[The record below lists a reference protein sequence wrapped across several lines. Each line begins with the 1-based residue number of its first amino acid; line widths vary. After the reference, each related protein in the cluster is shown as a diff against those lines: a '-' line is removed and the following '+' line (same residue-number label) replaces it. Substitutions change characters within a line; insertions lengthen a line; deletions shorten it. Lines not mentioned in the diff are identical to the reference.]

1 MRETMNVKNLIKQAV
16 KSAAVFTLLMIS
28 HAYAQVL
35 VSGQGVSID
44 SKEIQMELERVPA
57 ETRAQLSSPAAMQNN
72 VANVYARRVLA
83 KDALK
88 EGLDKNPLVI
98 AAIEKAKERILSDAM
113 LEKIDQRNQ
122 PNLQDLEAWA
132 QTSYKA
138 NAKKYEQPEQVRA
151 SHILIRT
158 AEPDAKAKAE
168 AILKEL
174 RNGADFSK
182 LAKDKSQDP
191 GSAAKGGDLGF
202 FGRGRMIKPFEDTAF
217 GMAKAGDISGVIES
231 PFGFHIIRLDEKKPA
246 GLQPFAEVKDVLLR
260 QAQNEILNKGRF
272 DERDRILKSAQFN
285 AQAIDALAKAQM
297 PASK

>member
-1 MRETMNVKNLIKQAV
+1 MNVKTLIKQAV
-16 KSAAVFTLLMIS
+16 NSAVVFTLLVGS
-28 HAYAQVL
+28 HAHAQVL

-44 SKEIQMELERVPA
+44 TKEIQMELERFPA
-57 ETRAQLSSPAAMQNN
+57 EGRVQLSSPAAMQNN
-72 VANVYARRVLA
+72 VANIYARRVLA
-83 KDALK
+83 KDAVK
-88 EGLDKNPLVI
+88 EGLDTNPLVI

-113 LEKIDQRNQ
+113 LEKIDQKNQ
-122 PNLQDLEAWA
+122 PSLQDLEAWA
-132 QTSYKA
+132 QTSYRA
-138 NAKKYEQPEQVRA
+138 NSKKYEQPEQVRA

-158 AEPDAKAKAE
+158 AEPDAKVKAE

-217 GMAKAGDISGVIES
+217 GMAKAGDISEVIES

-246 GLQPFAEVKDVLLR
+246 GLQPFAEVKDALLR
-260 QAQNEILNKGRF
+260 QAQNEILNKGRV
-272 DERDRILKSAQFN
+272 DERDRILKGAQFN
-285 AQAIDALAKAQM
+285 AQAIEALAKAQL
-297 PASK
+297 PTSK

>member
-1 MRETMNVKNLIKQAV
+1 MNVKELFKRTGCTAV
-16 KSAAVFTLLMIS
+16 ALVLMVTIN
-28 HAYAQVL
+28 AYAQV
-35 VSGQGVSID
+35 VISGQGVSID
-44 SKEIQMELERVPA
+44 AKEIQMELERAPA
-57 ETRAQLSSPAAMQNN
+57 EARVQLSSPAAMQNN
-72 VANVYARRVLA
+72 VANIYARRVLA

-88 EGLDKNPLVI
+88 EGLDKNPLVQ

-113 LEKIDQRNQ
+113 LEKIDQKNQ
-122 PNLQDLEAWA
+122 PSLQDLEAWA

-138 NAKKYEQPEQVRA
+138 NSKKYEQPEQVRA

-182 LAKDKSQDP
+182 LAKEKSQDP

-202 FGRGRMIKPFEDTAF
+202 FARGRMIKPFEDTAF
-217 GMAKAGDISGVIES
+217 GMAKAGDISEVIES

-246 GLQPFAEVKDVLLR
+246 GLQPFAEVKDALLR
-260 QAQNEILNKGRF
+260 QAQNEILNKGRI
-272 DERDRILKSAQFN
+272 DERDRILKAAQFN
-285 AQAIDALAKAQM
+285 AQAIEALAKAQL
-297 PASK
+297 PETK

>member
-1 MRETMNVKNLIKQAV
+1 MNVKSLIKEVVISTAV
-16 KSAAVFTLLMIS
+16 LTLLMSS
-28 HAYAQVL
+28 HVHAQIL

-44 SKEIQMELERVPA
+44 TQEIQMELERVPA
-57 ETRAQLSSPAAMQNN
+57 ETRAQLSSQAAMQNN
-72 VANVYARRVLA
+72 VANVFARRVLA
-83 KDALK
+83 KDAVK
-88 EGLDKNPLVI
+88 EDLDKNPLVI

-113 LEKIDQRNQ
+113 LEKIDQKNQ
-122 PNLQDLEAWA
+122 PSLQDLEAWA
-132 QTSYKA
+132 QTSYRA
-138 NAKKYEQPEQVRA
+138 NSKKYEQPEQVRA

-217 GMAKAGDISGVIES
+217 GMAKAGDISEVIES

-285 AQAIDALAKAQM
+285 AQAIEALAKAQL

>member
-1 MRETMNVKNLIKQAV
+1 MNVKTLIKQAV
-16 KSAAVFTLLMIS
+16 NSAAVLTLLMSS
-28 HAYAQVL
+28 HAHAQVL
-35 VSGQGVSID
+35 VSGQGVMID
-44 SKEIQMELERVPA
+44 AKEIQMELERVPA
-57 ETRAQLSSPAAMQNN
+57 EARAQLSSPAAMQNN

-83 KDALK
+83 TDAVK

-113 LEKIDQRNQ
+113 LEKIDQKNQ

-138 NAKKYEQPEQVRA
+138 NSKKYEQPEQVRA

-158 AEPDAKAKAE
+158 AEPDAKVKAE

-202 FGRGRMIKPFEDTAF
+202 FARGRMIKPFEDTAF
-217 GMAKAGDISGVIES
+217 GMSKAGDISEVIES

-246 GLQPFAEVKDVLLR
+246 GLQPYAEVKDLLMR

-272 DERDRILKSAQFN
+272 DEKDRILKGAQFN
-285 AQAIDALAKAQM
+285 AQAIEALAKAQL

>member
-1 MRETMNVKNLIKQAV
+1 MNVKYSIKQV
-16 KSAAVFTLLMIS
+16 LFTAALLAFLVNS
-28 HAYAQVL
+28 HAHAQVL

-44 SKEIQMELERVPA
+44 TQEIQMELERFPA
-57 ETRAQLSSPAAMQNN
+57 EGRAQLSSPAALQNN
-72 VANVYARRVLA
+72 VANIYARRVLA
-83 KDALK
+83 KDAIK
-88 EGLDKNPLVI
+88 EGLHTNPLVI

-113 LEKIDQRNQ
+113 LEKIDQKNQ
-122 PNLQDLEAWA
+122 PSLQDLEAWA
-132 QTSYKA
+132 QTSYRA
-138 NAKKYEQPEQVRA
+138 NSKKYEQPEQVRA

-217 GMAKAGDISGVIES
+217 GMAKAGDISEVIES

-246 GLQPFAEVKDVLLR
+246 GLQPFAEVKDALLR
-260 QAQNEILNKGRF
+260 QAQNEILNKGRV
-272 DERDRILKSAQFN
+272 DERDRILKGAAFN
-285 AQAIDALAKAQM
+285 AQAIEALAKAQL

>member
-1 MRETMNVKNLIKQAV
+1 MNVKTLIKQAV
-16 KSAAVFTLLMIS
+16 NSAAVLTLLMS
-28 HAYAQVL
+28 GHAHAQVL
-35 VSGQGVSID
+35 VSGQGVMID
-44 SKEIQMELERVPA
+44 TKEIQIELERVPA
-57 ETRAQLSSPAAMQNN
+57 EARAQLSSPAAMQNN

-83 KDALK
+83 TDAVK

-113 LEKIDQRNQ
+113 LEKIDQKNQ
-122 PNLQDLEAWA
+122 PSLQDLEAWA

-138 NAKKYEQPEQVRA
+138 NSKKYEQPEQVRA

-158 AEPDAKAKAE
+158 AEPDAKVKAE

-217 GMAKAGDISGVIES
+217 GMAKAGDISEVIES

-246 GLQPFAEVKDVLLR
+246 GLQPYAEVKDLLMR

-272 DERDRILKSAQFN
+272 DEKDRILKGAAFN
-285 AQAIDALAKAQM
+285 AQAIEALAKAQL
-297 PASK
+297 PPSK

>member
-1 MRETMNVKNLIKQAV
+1 MNVKTLIKQAV
-16 KSAAVFTLLMIS
+16 NSAAVLTLLMSS
-28 HAYAQVL
+28 HAHAQVL
-35 VSGQGVSID
+35 VSGQGVLID
-44 SKEIQMELERVPA
+44 AKEIQMELERVPA
-57 ETRAQLSSPAAMQNN
+57 EARVQLSSPAAMQNN

-83 KDALK
+83 TDAVK

-113 LEKIDQRNQ
+113 LEKIDQKNQ

-138 NAKKYEQPEQVRA
+138 NSKKYEQPEQVRA

-158 AEPDAKAKAE
+158 AEPDAKVKTE

-202 FGRGRMIKPFEDTAF
+202 FARGRMIKPFEDTAF
-217 GMAKAGDISGVIES
+217 GMSKAGDISEVIES

-246 GLQPFAEVKDVLLR
+246 GLQPYAEVKDLLMR

-272 DERDRILKSAQFN
+272 DEKDRILKGAQFD
-285 AQAIDALAKAQM
+285 AQAIEALAKAQL

>member
-1 MRETMNVKNLIKQAV
+1 MNVKTLIKQAV
-16 KSAAVFTLLMIS
+16 NIAAVLTLLMSS
-28 HAYAQVL
+28 HSNAQVL

-44 SKEIQMELERVPA
+44 TKEIQMELERVPA
-57 ETRAQLSSPAAMQNN
+57 DARAQLSSPAAMQNN

-88 EGLDKNPLVI
+88 EGLDKNSLVL

-113 LEKIDQRNQ
+113 LEKIDQKNQ
-122 PNLQDLEAWA
+122 PSLQDLEAWA
-132 QTSYKA
+132 QANYKA
-138 NAKKYEQPEQVRA
+138 NSKKYEQPEQVRA

-202 FGRGRMIKPFEDTAF
+202 FARGRMIKPFEDTAF

-246 GLQPFAEVKDVLLR
+246 GLQPYAEVKDVLMR

-272 DERDRILKSAQFN
+272 DEKDRILKGAAFN
-285 AQAIDALAKAQM
+285 AQAIEALAKAQL

>member
-1 MRETMNVKNLIKQAV
+1 MNVKTLIKQAV
-16 KSAAVFTLLMIS
+16 NSAAVLTLLMSS
-28 HAYAQVL
+28 HAHAQVL
-35 VSGQGVSID
+35 VSGQGVVID
-44 SKEIQMELERVPA
+44 AKEIQMELERVPA
-57 ETRAQLSSPAAMQNN
+57 EARAQLSSPAAMQNN

-83 KDALK
+83 TDAVK

-113 LEKIDQRNQ
+113 LEKIDQKNQ

-138 NAKKYEQPEQVRA
+138 NSKKYEQPEQVRA

-158 AEPDAKAKAE
+158 AEPDAKVKTE

-202 FGRGRMIKPFEDTAF
+202 FARGRMIKPFEDTAF
-217 GMAKAGDISGVIES
+217 GMSKAGEISEVIES

-246 GLQPFAEVKDVLLR
+246 GLQPYAEVKDLLMR

-272 DERDRILKSAQFN
+272 DEKDRILKGAQFN
-285 AQAIDALAKAQM
+285 AQAIEALAKAQL

>member
-1 MRETMNVKNLIKQAV
+1 MNVKYSIKQV
-16 KSAAVFTLLMIS
+16 LFTAALLAFLVNS
-28 HAYAQVL
+28 HAHAQVL

-44 SKEIQMELERVPA
+44 TQEIQMELERFPA
-57 ETRAQLSSPAAMQNN
+57 EGRAQLSSPGALQNN
-72 VANVYARRVLA
+72 VANIYARRVLA
-83 KDALK
+83 KDAVK
-88 EGLDKNPLVI
+88 EGLDTNPLVI

-113 LEKIDQRNQ
+113 LEKIDQKNQ
-122 PNLQDLEAWA
+122 PSLQDLEAWA
-132 QTSYKA
+132 QSSYKA
-138 NAKKYEQPEQVRA
+138 NSKKYEQPEQVRA

-217 GMAKAGDISGVIES
+217 GMAKAGDISEVIES

-246 GLQPFAEVKDVLLR
+246 GLQPFAEVKDTLLR
-260 QAQNEILNKGRF
+260 QAQNEILNKGRV
-272 DERDRILKSAQFN
+272 DERDRILKGAQFN
-285 AQAIDALAKAQM
+285 AQAIEALAKAQL

>member
-1 MRETMNVKNLIKQAV
+1 MNVKTLIKQAV
-16 KSAAVFTLLMIS
+16 NSAVVFTLLVGS
-28 HAYAQVL
+28 HTHAQVL

-44 SKEIQMELERVPA
+44 TQEIQMELERVPS
-57 ETRAQLSSPAAMQNN
+57 EGRAQLSSPAAMQNN
-72 VANVYARRVLA
+72 VANIYARRVLA

-88 EGLDKNPLVI
+88 EGFDKNPLVI

-122 PNLQDLEAWA
+122 PSLQDLEAWA

-138 NAKKYEQPEQVRA
+138 NSKKYEQPEQVRA

-174 RNGADFSK
+174 RNGGDFSK

-202 FGRGRMIKPFEDTAF
+202 FTRGRMIKPFEDTAF
-217 GMAKAGDISGVIES
+217 GMSKAGDISEVIET

-246 GLQPFAEVKDVLLR
+246 GLQPFAEVKDALLR
-260 QAQNEILNKGRF
+260 QAQNEILNKGRV
-272 DERDRILKSAQFN
+272 DERDRILKGAAFN
-285 AQAIDALAKAQM
+285 AQAIEALAKAQL

>member
-1 MRETMNVKNLIKQAV
+1 MNVKNLIKRTGCNV
-16 KSAAVFTLLMIS
+16 AALALLMS
-28 HAYAQVL
+28 TNAYAQVL

-44 SKEIQMELERVPA
+44 TKEIRMELERVPPDA
-57 ETRAQLSSPAAMQNN
+57 RSQLSSTAAMQNN
-72 VANVYARRVLA
+72 VANIYARRVLA
-83 KDALK
+83 KEALK

-113 LEKIDQRNQ
+113 LEKTDQRNQ
-122 PNLQDLEAWA
+122 PSLQDLEAWA

-158 AEPDAKAKAE
+158 AEPDAKNKAE

-202 FGRGRMIKPFEDTAF
+202 FARGRMIKPFEDTAF
-217 GMAKAGDISGVIES
+217 GMAKAGDISEVIES

-246 GLQPFAEVKDVLLR
+246 GLQPFAEVKDALLR
-260 QAQNEILNKGRF
+260 QAQNEILNKGRI
-272 DERDRILKSAQFN
+272 DERDRILKAAEFN
-285 AQAIDALAKAQM
+285 FQAIEALAKAQL

>member
-1 MRETMNVKNLIKQAV
+1 MNVKSVIKQVVISTAV
-16 KSAAVFTLLMIS
+16 LTLLMSS
-28 HAYAQVL
+28 HAHAQVL

-44 SKEIQMELERVPA
+44 TKEIQMELDRFPA
-57 ETRAQLSSPAAMQNN
+57 DGRAQLSSPAAMQNN
-72 VANVYARRVLA
+72 IANIYARRVLA

-88 EGLDKNPLVI
+88 EDLDKNPLVI

-113 LEKIDQRNQ
+113 LEKIDQKNQ
-122 PNLQDLEAWA
+122 PSLQDLEAWA

-138 NAKKYEQPEQVRA
+138 NSKKYEQPEQVRA

-158 AEPDAKAKAE
+158 AEPEAKVKAE

-174 RNGADFSK
+174 RNGAEFSK
-182 LAKDKSQDP
+182 LAKEKSQDP

-217 GMAKAGDISGVIES
+217 GMAKAGDISEVIES

-246 GLQPFAEVKDVLLR
+246 GLQPFAEVKDALLR
-260 QAQNEILNKGRF
+260 QAQNEILNKGRV
-272 DERDRILKSAQFN
+272 DERDRILKGAQFN
-285 AQAIDALAKAQM
+285 AQAIEALAKAQL
-297 PASK
+297 PTSK

>member
-1 MRETMNVKNLIKQAV
+1 MNVKTLIKQAANGAV
-16 KSAAVFTLLMIS
+16 VFTLLLGS
-28 HAYAQVL
+28 HAHAQVL

-44 SKEIQMELERVPA
+44 TKEIQMELERFPA
-57 ETRAQLSSPAAMQNN
+57 EGRAQLSSPAAMQNN
-72 VANVYARRVLA
+72 VANIYARRVLA
-83 KDALK
+83 KDAVK
-88 EGLDKNPLVI
+88 EGLDTNPLVI

-113 LEKIDQRNQ
+113 LEKIDQKNQ
-122 PNLQDLEAWA
+122 PSLQDLEAWA

-138 NAKKYEQPEQVRA
+138 NSKKYEQPEQVRA

-158 AEPDAKAKAE
+158 AEPEAKAKAE

-202 FGRGRMIKPFEDTAF
+202 FTRGRMIKPFEDTAF
-217 GMAKAGDISGVIES
+217 GMSKAGEISEVIES

-246 GLQPFAEVKDVLLR
+246 GLQPFAEVKDALLR
-260 QAQNEILNKGRF
+260 QAQNEILNKGRV
-272 DERDRILKSAQFN
+272 DERDRILKGAAFN
-285 AQAIDALAKAQM
+285 EQAIEALAKAQL
-297 PASK
+297 PAAK

>member
-1 MRETMNVKNLIKQAV
+1 MNVKTLIKQAV
-16 KSAAVFTLLMIS
+16 NSAVVFTLLVGS
-28 HAYAQVL
+28 HAHAQVL

-44 SKEIQMELERVPA
+44 TKEIQMELDRFPA
-57 ETRAQLSSPAAMQNN
+57 DGRAQLSSPAAMQNN
-72 VANVYARRVLA
+72 IANIYARRVLA

-88 EGLDKNPLVI
+88 ENLDKNPLVI

-113 LEKIDQRNQ
+113 LEKIDQKNQ
-122 PNLQDLEAWA
+122 PSLQDLEAWA
-132 QTSYKA
+132 QTSYRA
-138 NAKKYEQPEQVRA
+138 NSKKYEQPEQVRA

-217 GMAKAGDISGVIES
+217 GMAKAGDISEVIES

-246 GLQPFAEVKDVLLR
+246 GLQPFAEVKDALLR
-260 QAQNEILNKGRF
+260 QAQNEILNKGRV
-272 DERDRILKSAQFN
+272 DERDRILKGAQFN
-285 AQAIDALAKAQM
+285 AQAIEALAKAQL
-297 PASK
+297 PSSK

>member
-1 MRETMNVKNLIKQAV
+1 MIAKTLMKQIGCGAALFV
-16 KSAAVFTLLMIS
+16 LTLNISAQ
-28 HAYAQVL
+28 AQIL
-35 VSGQGVSID
+35 VSGQGVTID
-44 SKEIQMELERVPA
+44 TKEIQMELERIPQEGRV
-57 ETRAQLSSPAAMQNN
+57 QLAKPEAMQNN
-72 VANVYARRVLA
+72 VGNIYARRVLA
-83 KDALK
+83 QDAIK
-88 EGLDKNPLVI
+88 EGLDKNPLVV

-122 PNLQDLEAWA
+122 PSLQDLEAWA
-132 QTSYKA
+132 QSSYKA

-158 AEPDAKAKAE
+158 AEPDAKTKAE

-174 RNGADFSK
+174 SGGADFAQ

-202 FGRGRMIKPFEDTAF
+202 FARGRMIKPFEDTAF
-217 GMAKAGDISGVIES
+217 GLSKVGDISGVIES

-246 GLQPFAEVKDVLLR
+246 GLQPFAEVKDTLLR

-272 DERDRILKSAQFN
+272 DEKDRILKGATFN
-285 AQAIDALAKAQM
+285 APAIEALAKAQA
-297 PASK
+297 PAAK

>member
-1 MRETMNVKNLIKQAV
+1 MNVKTLIKQAV
-16 KSAAVFTLLMIS
+16 NSAVVFTLLVGS
-28 HAYAQVL
+28 HTHAQVL

-44 SKEIQMELERVPA
+44 TKEIQMELERFPA
-57 ETRAQLSSPAAMQNN
+57 EGRAQLSSPAAMQNN
-72 VANVYARRVLA
+72 VANIYARRVLA
-83 KDALK
+83 KDAVK
-88 EGLDKNPLVI
+88 EGLDTNPLVI

-113 LEKIDQRNQ
+113 LEKIDQKNQ
-122 PNLQDLEAWA
+122 PSLQDLEAWA
-132 QTSYKA
+132 QSSYKS
-138 NAKKYEQPEQVRA
+138 NSKKYEQPEQVRA

-158 AEPDAKAKAE
+158 AEPDAKVKAE

-217 GMAKAGDISGVIES
+217 GMSKAGDISEVIES

-246 GLQPFAEVKDVLLR
+246 GLQPFAEVKDALLR
-260 QAQNEILNKGRF
+260 QAQNEILNKGRV
-272 DERDRILKSAQFN
+272 DERDRILKGAQFN
-285 AQAIDALAKAQM
+285 AQAIEALAKAQL
-297 PASK
+297 PTSK